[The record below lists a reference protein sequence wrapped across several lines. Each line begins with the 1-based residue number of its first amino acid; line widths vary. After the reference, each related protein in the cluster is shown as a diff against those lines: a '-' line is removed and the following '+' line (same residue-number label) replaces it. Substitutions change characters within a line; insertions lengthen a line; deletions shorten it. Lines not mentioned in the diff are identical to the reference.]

1 MSLNSIET
9 KSCPVID
16 DLQKLHFN
24 APPVNHEQH
33 DDVSIHSVSTTDGQ
47 MQPPF
52 THISTHVSTH
62 DAPIQHLSSFVEVPD
77 EVYDR
82 LPHHRKVMIVTL
94 LSFCSFLAPI
104 SSTTILAAVPE
115 VAHTYNSTGTI
126 INLSN
131 ALYMLFMGLS
141 PCFWGPLTQVY
152 GRRIVRPTCLC
163 FIPFLE
169 SLAAGLRGD

>member
-1 MSLNSIET
+1 MSSTPHETRNCLADDKLSPPQPATQKPQLNT
-9 KSCPVID
+9 PD
-16 DLQKLHFN
+16 DHNNDN
-24 APPVNHEQH
+24 A
-33 DDVSIHSVSTTDGQ
+33 SIHSVSTIDGQ
-47 MQPPF
+47 TRPN
-52 THISTHVSTH
+52 TLAHLSTHVSHTH
-62 DAPIQHLSSFVEVPD
+62 DAPIQHFSSYVEVPD

-82 LPHHRKVMIVTL
+82 LPHHRKVVIVTL

-152 GRRIVRPTCLC
+152 GRRIVRPTSPQTQRS
-163 FIPFLE
+163 FFWP
-169 SLAAGLRGD
+169 